1 VGEIDV
7 KSIHETLVI
16 SPHTC
21 HCKLQ
26 RRRCGITAPKAS
38 FVINLRVTLSLRSHF
53 CRSNMCQ
60 KSSSFPQI
68 RVRGGLKV
76 VELPPLLGAFFAKFA
91 KIFAKKKKKKSRHFQ
106 FVVLTL
112 VLSSHSQKSVSS
124 PKDDVDTHRRIQ
136 LTKSRKKIQR
146 RKSILNAQSAST
158 LSLKSFFTVEVVPH
172 AEFLSSRKWQACDGK
187 EGNPP

>member
-1 VGEIDV
+1 MGEIDV

-68 RVRGGLKV
+68 RVRGGRKV
-76 VELPPLLGAFFAKFA
+76 VELPLLGAFFAKFA
-91 KIFAKKKKKKSRHFQ
+91 KIFAKKKKKKSRYFQ

-124 PKDDVDTHRRIQ
+124 PKDDVDTHHRIQ
-136 LTKSRKKIQR
+136 LPKSRKKIQR
-146 RKSILNAQSAST
+146 RKSIINAQSAST
-158 LSLKSFFTVEVVPH
+158 LSLKSFFTVEVVPL
-172 AEFLSSRKWQACDGK
+172 ADRVSSRKWQACDGK
-187 EGNPP
+187 EGQRA

>member
-1 VGEIDV
+1 MEV
-7 KSIHETLVI
+7 
-16 SPHTC
+16 
-21 HCKLQ
+21 Q

-91 KIFAKKKKKKSRHFQ
+91 KIFAKKKKEKVSLLPIRRAHSRSVFTFTKIS
-106 FVVLTL
+106 FVAKRRCRHTP
-112 VLSSHSQKSVSS
+112 QDPT
-124 PKDDVDTHRRIQ
+124 PKIQ
-136 LTKSRKKIQR
+136 EENPAKKINYQR
-146 RKSILNAQSAST
+146 AVRVNPFPKKFFYSRGCAACRP
-158 LSLKSFFTVEVVPH
+158 SFFSQVASV
-172 AEFLSSRKWQACDGK
+172 
-187 EGNPP
+187 